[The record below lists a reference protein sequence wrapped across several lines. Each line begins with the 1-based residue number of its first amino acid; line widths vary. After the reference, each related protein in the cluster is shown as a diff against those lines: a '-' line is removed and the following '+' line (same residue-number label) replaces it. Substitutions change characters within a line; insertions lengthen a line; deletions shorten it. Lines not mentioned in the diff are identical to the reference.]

1 MALETEGQH
10 AGEFIL
16 AEPERRISRETVTVN
31 VPASTTLPAGSVLG
45 VVASGGDYVQ
55 YDNAETDGRE
65 TAVAIL
71 VDSVKNAEVTAQDV
85 ANVAVITR
93 LAAVRRADLQYIA
106 GTSAGDKTAA
116 EVELA
121 SRFITVRD

>member
-1 MALETEGQH
+1 MTALTEGQH

-45 VVASGGDYVQ
+45 VVALGGDYVQ
-55 YDNAETDGRE
+55 YDNAATDGRE

-71 VDSVKNAEVTAQDV
+71 VDNLKNEEVTAQDMTGV
-85 ANVAVITR
+85 VVTR
-93 LAAVRRADLQYIA
+93 LAAVRRADLRYIA

>member
-1 MALETEGQH
+1 MTALTEGQH
-10 AGEFIL
+10 ASEFIL

-31 VPASTTLPAGSVLG
+31 VPASTTLAAGSVLG

-71 VDSVKNAEVTAQDV
+71 VDNLKNDEVTAQDMTG
-85 ANVAVITR
+85 AVITR
-93 LAAVRRADLQYIA
+93 LAAVRRSDLRYIA